1 VQRDTELRWFN
12 ILNGHFDINLRI
24 AQARRAAYCS
34 GIMLNEHVLWTAVE
48 ARDAQWD
55 GVFVYAVRSTRI
67 YCRPTCA
74 SRRPRRDGVQF
85 FATAGA
91 AAAAGFRA
99 CRRCAPDG
107 PVTVAPHIERIR
119 RACATIAERHDERLS
134 LSELAGAVGGSA
146 HHLLRTFKQTLGIS
160 PREYADSCRI
170 GCLKAGLRTGD
181 GVAAATYA
189 AGYGSASRV
198 YERASSALGMTPASY
213 ARGATGES
221 VRYVCVDSP
230 LGRLLVAATPRG
242 ICSVK
247 IGGSDKTLENEL
259 KEEFPLARI
268 SPEDTQLGS
277 WVSHIVESLAHGAPD
292 ARLPTDV
299 RATAFQR
306 LVWRELTRIPRGST
320 RSYQDVAR
328 RIGRPTAARAVA
340 RACAANPVAL
350 VVPCHRVVR
359 GDGTAGGY
367 RWGRDRKRA
376 LLESERSR

>member
-1 VQRDTELRWFN
+1 
-12 ILNGHFDINLRI
+12 
-24 AQARRAAYCS
+24 
-34 GIMLNEHVLWTAVE
+34 MLNENVLWTAVE

-67 YCRPTCA
+67 YCRPTCP
-74 SRRPRRDGVQF
+74 SRRPKRDRVQF
-85 FATAGA
+85 FATGSV

-99 CRRCAPDG
+99 CRRCRPDG

-134 LSELAGAVGGSA
+134 LSDLAGTVGGSA

-170 GCLKAGLRTGD
+170 GCLKAGLRAGD
-181 GVAAATYA
+181 GVASATYA

-198 YERASSALGMTPASY
+198 YERASSELGMTPASY

-221 VRYVCVDSP
+221 VRYAFADSS
-230 LGRLLVAATPRG
+230 LGRILVAATSRG

-247 IGGSDKTLENEL
+247 VGGSDRTLESEL
-259 KEEFPLARI
+259 KDEFPLARI
-268 SPEDTQLGS
+268 SPDDTQLGS
-277 WVSHIVESLAHGAPD
+277 WATHIVDSLAQGVPD
-292 ARLPTDV
+292 PRLPIDV

-328 RIGRPTAARAVA
+328 RIGRPSAARAVA
-340 RACAANPVAL
+340 RACAANPVAI

-367 RWGRDRKRA
+367 RWGLERKRA